1 MTAKNTIHILFGF
14 IILLA
19 SACDKELKTPIP
31 KDIYVCGTIDKGPIT
46 QACYWKNGNL
56 IQLGDGTTPS
66 VAVAIKVKPNGD
78 VVVAGTSGDDPRTAV
93 YWLNGNMVKV
103 TDGQNDADV
112 QNLLLRGDSIIL
124 CGSEIYNGE
133 LSAAVWFKSTVVPG
147 FNAYYSGGQGVFTD
161 IKMNGS
167 EVAAV
172 GHEVYNNNK
181 VAIYVDRVNGGGRKL
196 LSDSNT
202 NTLATAL
209 DIKNGEVFIS
219 GEEDNGNANGGYN
232 GIYWRNGVKRVLANS
247 FGTIN
252 ISTRN
257 ILFQNNNLY
266 ISGTKFDG
274 TNFRPI
280 VNTNSSQ
287 QFYMSPNGSDNA
299 CRGLS
304 VIGDKIFMASTE
316 FSNAATPVSS
326 AVYWTNGGPTYL
338 QPSNASAVDIFVT
351 EQ

>member
-1 MTAKNTIHILFGF
+1 MNTKKPIHILLGL
-14 IILLA
+14 IILFA

-31 KDIYVCGTIDKGPIT
+31 KDIYVCGTINQGQVT
-46 QACYWKNGNL
+46 QACYWKNGSL
-56 IQLGDGTTPS
+56 IKLGDGITPS
-66 VAVAIKVKPNGD
+66 VAVAINVKPNGD

-103 TDGQNDADV
+103 TTGQNDADV
-112 QNLLLRGDSIIL
+112 RGLLLRGDSIIL
-124 CGSEIYNGE
+124 CGSEVYNGE

-147 FNAYYSGGQGVFTD
+147 FNAYYSGAQGIFTD

-172 GHEVYNNNK
+172 GNETYNNK
-181 VAIYVDRVNGGGRKL
+181 QVALYVDRVNGGGRKL
-196 LSDSNT
+196 LADSFT
-202 NTLATAL
+202 NTFATAL
-209 DIKNGEVFIS
+209 DIKNGEVFIA
-219 GEEDNGNANGGYN
+219 GQEDNGNANGGYN
-232 GIYWRNGVKRVLANS
+232 GIFWRNSVKQNLANNP
-247 FGTIN
+247 GTLN

-280 VNTNSSQ
+280 IYTNGSQ
-287 QFYMSPNGSDNA
+287 QSYTSPNASDNL
-299 CRGLS
+299 CKGLS

-316 FSNAATPVSS
+316 YSNAATPIGT
-326 AVYWTNGGPTYL
+326 AVYWTNGSPTYL
-338 QPSNASAVDIFVT
+338 LPSNASAIDLFVT
-351 EQ
+351 TD